1 MVKTHKTEIMYKLFL
16 DDLRNPVDAYFY
28 MHAPIYNEEG
38 WVIVRNYAE
47 FVDMITSQGIP
58 EIVSFDHDLAD
69 EHYGMQ
75 DHIEYGML
83 AEKTGYHCAQWLI
96 NYCIDHN
103 KDLPKYVLIHSMNT
117 VGRQNI
123 ESLFRTYEKVYKRT

>member
-1 MVKTHKTEIMYKLFL
+1 MYKLFL
-16 DDLRNPVDAYFY
+16 DDLRNPIDAYFY

-38 WVIVRNYAE
+38 WTIVRNYAE

-58 EIVSFDHDLAD
+58 EIVSFDHDLGPEAYKCQTD
-69 EHYGMQ
+69 IPYDQ
-75 DHIEYGML
+75 FT
-83 AEKTGYHCAQWLI
+83 EKTGYHCAQWLI

-103 KDLPKYVLIHSMNT
+103 KNIPKYVLIHTMNP

-123 ESLFRTYEKVYKRT
+123 ESLFRTYEKVYRRT

>member
-1 MVKTHKTEIMYKLFL
+1 MYKLFL
-16 DDLRNPVDAYFY
+16 DDLRNPIDAYFY

-38 WVIVRNYAE
+38 WTIVRNYAE
-47 FVDMITSQGIP
+47 FMDMITSQGIP

-83 AEKTGYHCAQWLI
+83 VEKTGYHCAQWLI

-103 KDLPKYVLIHSMNT
+103 KNIPKYVLIHTMNP

-123 ESLFRTYEKVYKRT
+123 ESLFRTYEKVYRRT

>member
-1 MVKTHKTEIMYKLFL
+1 MYKLFL
-16 DDLRNPVDAYFY
+16 DDLRNPIDAYFY

-38 WVIVRNYAE
+38 WTIVRNYAE
-47 FVDMITSQGIP
+47 FMDMITSQGIP

-103 KDLPKYVLIHSMNT
+103 KNIPKYVLIHTMNP

-123 ESLFRTYEKVYKRT
+123 ESLFRTYEKVYRRT

>member
-1 MVKTHKTEIMYKLFL
+1 MYKLFL
-16 DDLRNPVDAYFY
+16 DDLRNPIDAYFY

-38 WVIVRNYAE
+38 WTIVRNYAE

-103 KDLPKYVLIHSMNT
+103 KNIPKYVLIHTMNP

-123 ESLFRTYEKVYKRT
+123 ESLFRTYEKVYRRT